1 MKNISLN
8 NWWQRALF
16 WITVWLFYAYFFSY
30 QSTNIDYVIWFSTI
44 LLPITMFTTYF
55 FVKKVTPKLLS
66 KNYLDFV
73 LHSFFAL
80 VFSAYGVLMTIY
92 LCLKWLSNYSIE
104 EFPLVSRNVFFML
117 ILMYLVVGLAGF
129 YDLLK
134 HNFKQIADNKDLQNK
149 MLATELRLKD
159 QELKYLKKQIHPH
172 FLFNTLNTI
181 YGFSLKKSDKTPE
194 MILKLSRLLDY
205 ILYQVQK
212 PNVFLKDELKHM
224 KDYIALE
231 RIRFSETLK
240 VDFQI
245 VDFKDEIQ
253 IPPMLLIPF
262 VENAF
267 KHGNAI
273 DGFLMVIMEIMV
285 VENDLYFKVENT
297 VGGERRNSK
306 PGIGLTNIR
315 KRLELLYPNQYDLK
329 IENEENWFRVF
340 LHIEGIQ

>member
-212 PNVFLKDELKHM
+212 
-224 KDYIALE
+224 
-231 RIRFSETLK
+231 
-240 VDFQI
+240 
-245 VDFKDEIQ
+245 
-253 IPPMLLIPF
+253 
-262 VENAF
+262 
-267 KHGNAI
+267 
-273 DGFLMVIMEIMV
+273 
-285 VENDLYFKVENT
+285 
-297 VGGERRNSK
+297 
-306 PGIGLTNIR
+306 
-315 KRLELLYPNQYDLK
+315 
-329 IENEENWFRVF
+329 
-340 LHIEGIQ
+340 